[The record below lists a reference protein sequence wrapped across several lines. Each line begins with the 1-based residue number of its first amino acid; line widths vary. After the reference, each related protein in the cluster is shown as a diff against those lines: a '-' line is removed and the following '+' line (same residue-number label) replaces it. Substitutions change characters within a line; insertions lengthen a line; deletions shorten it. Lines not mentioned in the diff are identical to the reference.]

1 MYTNPDEIIANV
13 NGFESCRTGKDSFRH
28 QDHLVV
34 AAFYLQQ
41 LSLVDA
47 IRRMRANLLRF
58 LDHHQVDRQKY
69 NETITVFWFE
79 LVAELLN
86 KLPADS
92 TLVEKCNAVVGS
104 LDNSALAFEYYSRER
119 LFSDDA
125 RASFIAPDLKD
136 WPCRDSKPT
145 QTVETG
151 EKQI

>member
-1 MYTNPDEIIANV
+1 MYTNRDEIIANV
-13 NGFESCRTGKDSFRH
+13 DGFESCHTGKDSFRH
-28 QDHLVV
+28 HDHLVV

-41 LSLVDA
+41 LSFTDA
-47 IRRMRANLLRF
+47 IVRMRTNLLRF

-79 LVAELLN
+79 LVSDLLN

-92 TLVEKCNAVVGS
+92 TLVEKCNAVVES

-119 LFSDDA
+119 LFSDEA

-136 WPCRDSKPT
+136 WRCRDSKPT
-145 QTVETG
+145 QTAET
-151 EKQI
+151 QR